1 MGEEEEEHGENAP
14 TAVSS
19 LSVAALALRPPPMTA
34 REEVGNASVGME
46 EGVLNGGSVSAI
58 PSCNWWKA
66 GVVSDKLEHLAE
78 EI

>member
-1 MGEEEEEHGENAP
+1 M
-14 TAVSS
+14 
-19 LSVAALALRPPPMTA
+19 MA

-46 EGVLNGGSVSAI
+46 EGVLNGGRVSAI

-78 EI
+78 EM